1 MSFAEDNGHDLPF
14 EDFFIERDSV
24 EYILAPR
31 RDTEY
36 LEYVHVPVWYDQ
48 HENVHTLDSMST
60 EYIKRCIA
68 KIKRENWRTS
78 YLPLFYKILKRRY
91 NEKVKL

>member
-1 MSFAEDNGHDLPF
+1 MSFAEDNGHDIPL
-14 EDFFIERDSV
+14 EDLILAQESV
-24 EYILAPR
+24 EYVEI
-31 RDTEY
+31 
-36 LEYVHVPVWYDQ
+36 PVWTDQ
-48 HENVHTLDSMST
+48 YGIRHTLDSMST

-78 YLPLFYKILKRRY
+78 YLPLFYNILKRRY